1 VSSRYYIQLVQT
13 GVWREVGKVVT
24 ASGDVV
30 VVCVVCIVE
39 RLVPEYL
46 IRASRERAGVRQWA
60 MQ

>member
-1 VSSRYYIQLVQT
+1 M
-13 GVWREVGKVVT
+13 VT

-46 IRASRERAGVRQWA
+46 IRAFQGEGRGKTASHMVLHSVP
-60 MQ
+60 

>member
-1 VSSRYYIQLVQT
+1 
-13 GVWREVGKVVT
+13 VVT

-46 IRASRERAGVRQWA
+46 IRASRERAGVRQQVIWYYISSHEILSL
-60 MQ
+60 

>member
-1 VSSRYYIQLVQT
+1 M
-13 GVWREVGKVVT
+13 GT

-46 IRASRERAGVRQWA
+46 IRAFQGEDGDETVGPVVVHIYPGVISP
-60 MQ
+60 

>member
-1 VSSRYYIQLVQT
+1 
-13 GVWREVGKVVT
+13 VVT

-46 IRASRERAGVRQWA
+46 IRAPQGGHRGKTGGQVIVHIYPEVASP
-60 MQ
+60 

>member
-1 VSSRYYIQLVQT
+1 M
-13 GVWREVGKVVT
+13 GT

-46 IRASRERAGVRQWA
+46 IRAFQGEGRSKTVSQAIVHIIPGVTFLQYA
-60 MQ
+60 I

>member
-1 VSSRYYIQLVQT
+1 
-13 GVWREVGKVVT
+13 VVT

-46 IRASRERAGVRQWA
+46 IRAFQGEHRGKTVSHAIVYIIPGVISLQYA
-60 MQ
+60 I